1 MDLPGKNSSWL
12 SRTDINEVVLKIL
25 RIFLKTSI
33 ATVWSVGD
41 VKNPGSMMGNVDAL
55 FEARV
60 TDPRDC
66 GATFIVGQISITFE
80 LLRWRHDAQELP
92 ATNNRTC

>member
-41 VKNPGSMMGNVDAL
+41 VKNPGSITGNVDAL

-66 GATFIVGQISITFE
+66 DATFIVGQVSIAFE
-80 LLRWRHDAQELP
+80 LLRWRHNAQEPP
-92 ATNNRTC
+92 AKNNRIY